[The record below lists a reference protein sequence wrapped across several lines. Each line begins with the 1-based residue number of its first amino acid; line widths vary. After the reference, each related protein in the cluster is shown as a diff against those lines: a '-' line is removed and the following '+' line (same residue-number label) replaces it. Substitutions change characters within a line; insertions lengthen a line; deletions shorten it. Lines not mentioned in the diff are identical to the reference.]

1 MLPSHT
7 EVVYGIFYFNTVKYC
22 FFNPKGP
29 ALRAVPPTNLF
40 YHSKKSKKYIIPPL
54 FIIGF
59 LLEMLPKK
67 LNFFFLKHTERGQ
80 LEEKSFKIKNMLF
93 FDIKG

>member
-1 MLPSHT
+1 M
-7 EVVYGIFYFNTVKYC
+7 C
-22 FFNPKGP
+22 
-29 ALRAVPPTNLF
+29 
-40 YHSKKSKKYIIPPL
+40 IILPL
-54 FIIGF
+54 FFIGF